1 VLFSHP
7 TVAPWETLRAAAATK
22 TRKKPWPRLR
32 LSAWPVTGEAEGE
45 AKASEEGA
53 SPVEIQDRFSKMRK
67 LQHLDVDED
76 IPRAIP
82 LRNSLRG
89 LGHLWRKSPIDL
101 TQDEGEGLWA
111 QSQPVDY
118 IDTFLSHT
126 WSTPGIYKV
135 LSLTIQSGWFFILLS
150 WASVASMF
158 FVLCILDVLPMP
170 FSVHV
175 TVLEFQAP
183 CESGFWVVFP
193 SLLIAILSVLVWPW
207 VPEVLCLKSNKCFLD
222 VVCIHQTDADLKER
236 GIYGL
241 GGFLKVSRELRVLW
255 TSPYLSRL
263 WCVFELTAYHS
274 ANPQGRT
281 NLMPVHIEL
290 GVCLGMIGSY
300 VASICFVCTY
310 AMPRASFASD
320 SLSSASSLS
329 TNVRFFLALF
339 VGMLPIVF
347 VIHSLRG
354 MFQKHAQMLKDLE
367 HFDAEQASC
376 ISDFDRDF
384 IFTGI
389 KAWFG
394 STMNFNHYVRTTLR
408 RSLLRKRNPFPARY
422 SSLIVVGPLSLGL
435 EVFLGMCKEGAPF
448 KCILTYIGC
457 QMVCA
462 NVMWMMLSLRLLTLL
477 AEHFFSRSSS
487 RCMDYA
493 KSLCAWLVFYIFL
506 YVGLLA
512 GAETRKVS
520 EVVAVVWVL
529 IALLIFGLAVWRD
542 LL

>member
-1 VLFSHP
+1 MGTTESCCSDKDEKKA
-7 TVAPWETLRAAAATK
+7 VATIEIVST
-22 TRKKPWPRLR
+22 
-32 LSAWPVTGEAEGE
+32 WPVTGETEGE
-45 AKASEEGA
+45 AEEGA
-53 SPVEIQDRFSKMRK
+53 SPVEIQDRCYKMRK

-76 IPRAIP
+76 ILRAIP
-82 LRNSLRG
+82 LKKSLRG

-101 TQDEGEGLWA
+101 TKDEGEGLWA

-126 WSTPGIYKV
+126 WSTPGGHKV
-135 LSLTIQSGWFFILLS
+135 LSLTIQSAWLFILLS
-150 WASVASMF
+150 WASVALIFS
-158 FVLCILDVLPMP
+158 VLCILDFLPMP
-170 FSVHV
+170 FSIHV
-175 TVLEFQAP
+175 TVLEFQAQ
-183 CESGFWVVFP
+183 CKVGVWVVIS
-193 SLLIAILSVLVWPW
+193 SLLAAVLSAFLWPW

-255 TSPYLSRL
+255 TGPYLSRL
-263 WCVFELTAYHS
+263 WCVFELAAYHS
-274 ANPQGRT
+274 ANPRGQT
-281 NLMPVHIEL
+281 NLTSVPIEL
-290 GVCLGMIGSY
+290 GVFVAMIGSY
-300 VASICFVCTY
+300 VASICFAFAY
-310 AMPRASFASD
+310 AIPTASD
-320 SLSSASSLS
+320 SLSSGSSLAP
-329 TNVRFFLALF
+329 NVRFFLALF
-339 VGMLPIVF
+339 FGMLPIVF
-347 VIHSLRG
+347 VIHSLRNI
-354 MFQKHAQMLKDLE
+354 FQKHAQMLEGLE

-376 ISDFDRDF
+376 RSDFDREF

-422 SSLIVVGPLSLGL
+422 SSLIVVGPVSLGL
-435 EVFLGMCKEGAPF
+435 ETFLGMCKEGAPF

-457 QMVCA
+457 QLVCA
-462 NVMWMMLSLRLLTLL
+462 NVMWIMLSIRLLALL

-487 RCMDYA
+487 RFRDYA
-493 KSLCAWLVFYIFL
+493 KSLCIWAVFYIFL

-512 GAETRKVS
+512 GAEARKVN
-520 EVVAVVWVL
+520 EMAALIWVL
-529 IALLIFGLAVWRD
+529 IALLLFGLAVRRD